1 MNYKQFIEDLKLKIL
16 LAILLLL
23 GACNKPIDLSEIE
36 IGSKAE
42 NYNLDSNLFTKKEC
56 LDYLYKIDNDSIY
69 KRIQMIDKD
78 TEEGASYYS
87 YFLSDMAISK
97 FRFGKFTP

>member
-56 LDYLYKIDNDSIY
+56 LDYLYKIDNDSI
-69 KRIQMIDKD
+69 I
-78 TEEGASYYS
+78 
-87 YFLSDMAISK
+87 LISSQIWLYPSFDSESLLHEK
-97 FRFGKFTP
+97 GM